1 MGNQKGFTLIELVVV
16 IVILGILAAVAV
28 PKFVDLSASALEASK
43 KGMNGAVKSAFALV
57 IAQKAA
63 AGTTPIYPTVT
74 ELVNALEAGSG
85 TAVATGVQVDING
98 TNYVVPTYTDAT
110 CATATAALGDTV
122 LCVGSIP

>member
-1 MGNQKGFTLIELVVV
+1 M
-16 IVILGILAAVAV
+16 
-28 PKFVDLSASALEASK
+28 SWHK
-43 KGMNGAVKSAFALV
+43 KVST
-57 IAQKAA
+57 ISWHS
-63 AGTTPIYPTVT
+63 T
-74 ELVNALEAGSG
+74 VNALEAGSG